1 MQQKKQRIRIH
12 WSNAMNDV
20 KSTENTS
27 SEETSGASADVEST
41 DATSLK
47 ETSGALP
54 QSEEKANEDTSQY
67 TTDIIFSAPF
77 RTDIVLDSKKLLKG
91 YNEYRNKVEQE
102 LNSSSQF
109 AGWKFD
115 PHIDISKTSSYGL
128 ISPDKPGLTTIAPYF
143 IGYVI
148 RADDKCNNDTL
159 EHLQTKINDELN
171 SKINKIISNSREKEN
186 QYNFGDNFILTKVKL
201 KFYEFGFGS
210 ITVHVECK
218 KAEILK
224 TSDLKYA
231 IESDTIKSFFE
242 DFISGYINEYEK
254 SVQSVLDKLLQKPQF
269 EPHNNL
275 VEAKKV
281 YWTHRLISFILTPE
295 FINSGE
301 KVNMDANDAENNSL
315 KKDKVSEFY
324 YEKKTLLT
332 QTIAVDNED
341 QIIISELRMKK
352 QIFIPGVGNSI
363 LISESDKNLVSYAP
377 EKKKEAELENYLEQ
391 KIDNISN
398 IISTVGTHFAFVH
411 HFYENLLYFV
421 NKIIKESEKKKA
433 KKINF
438 VTGEIDKLING
449 IVEKLDIFFHINFLL
464 QEYKLSY
471 LSSIGKGAYHKLVEV
486 WEFDKQW
493 AGVKEQIGT
502 LEKIYDRNYDII
514 SKRQKTALNSVAIT
528 FSVAVGLPSLG
539 NVDLFNIKLDFL
551 TIDSIAFD
559 TIFTLL
565 CIAVLAYFVYK
576 IAAFF
581 FRKCISKLCNC
592 MISFCQK
599 ISAKGNH

>member
-1 MQQKKQRIRIH
+1 
-12 WSNAMNDV
+12 MNDV
-20 KSTENTS
+20 KSTDNTS
-27 SEETSGASADVEST
+27 SE
-41 DATSLK
+41 

-54 QSEEKANEDTSQY
+54 QSEEKANEGTSQY

-115 PHIDISKTSSYGL
+115 PHIDISKTNSYGL

-148 RADDKCNNDTL
+148 RADNKCNNDTL

-171 SKINKIISNSREKEN
+171 SKINKTISNSEEKEN
-186 QYNFGDNFILTKVKL
+186 QYNFGDNFTITKVKL

-210 ITVHVECK
+210 ITVHVGCK
-218 KAEILK
+218 NAEILDE
-224 TSDLKYA
+224 SVLKYA
-231 IESDTIKSFFE
+231 IESDEIKSFF
-242 DFISGYINEYEK
+242 DNFISGYIDAYKE
-254 SVQSVLDKLLQKPQF
+254 SVPEELWQKPKF
-269 EPHNNL
+269 EPNNYKPNNYL
-275 VEAKKV
+275 VEPRKV
-281 YWTHRLISFILTPE
+281 YWTHRLISFILTPGDE
-295 FINSGE
+295 ETSDTNVSNLAKNSPH
-301 KVNMDANDAENNSL
+301 KDLVN
-315 KKDKVSEFY
+315 EFY
-324 YEKKTLLT
+324 HEKKNLLT
-332 QTIAVDNED
+332 QLVTVDDEDKITSNE
-341 QIIISELRMKK
+341 LKNRG

-363 LISESDKNLVSYAP
+363 IISESNLDLVSDIP
-377 EKKKEAELENYLEQ
+377 EEQKETKLENYLEQ

-398 IISTVGTHFAFVH
+398 IISITGTHFAFVH
-411 HFYENLLYFV
+411 HFYEDLLYFV
-421 NKIIKESEKKKA
+421 DKIIEESEKKKTQ
-433 KKINF
+433 KINF
-438 VTGEIDKLING
+438 VIDKIKNLING
-449 IVEKLDIFFHINFLL
+449 IVEKLDIFSHINFLL

-471 LSSIGKGAYHKLVEV
+471 LSSIGKGAYHELVKT

-514 SKRQKTALNSVAIT
+514 SRRQKRTLNSVAIT

-539 NVDLFNIKLDFL
+539 NVDLFNIKLDFF

-559 TIFTLL
+559 TIFALL

-592 MISFCQK
+592 MISFCKK
-599 ISAKGNH
+599 ISAKNDS

>member
-1 MQQKKQRIRIH
+1 
-12 WSNAMNDV
+12 MNDI
-20 KSTENTS
+20 KSSDDTS
-27 SEETSGASADVEST
+27 SEETSGASADVKST
-41 DATSLK
+41 DITSLK

-54 QSEEKANEDTSQY
+54 QSEEKANEGTSQY

-115 PHIDISKTSSYGL
+115 PHIDISKTNSYGL

-159 EHLQTKINDELN
+159 EHLQTKINDKLN
-171 SKINKIISNSREKEN
+171 SKINKTISNSNEKEN
-186 QYNFGDNFILTKVKL
+186 QYNFGDNFTITKVKL

-210 ITVHVECK
+210 ITVHVGCK
-218 KAEILK
+218 NVEMLDE
-224 TSDLKYA
+224 SVLKYA
-231 IESDTIKSFFE
+231 IESDEIKSYFE
-242 DFISGYINEYEK
+242 DFISGYINEYAK
-254 SVQSVLDKLLQKPQF
+254 SVPGKLLQKSQF
-269 EPHNNL
+269 ESHNNL
-275 VEAKKV
+275 VESRKV
-281 YWTHRLISFILTPE
+281 YWTHRLISFILIPGDEKTSDTNVSNLE
-295 FINSGE
+295 KNSPH
-301 KVNMDANDAENNSL
+301 KDLVN
-315 KKDKVSEFY
+315 EFY
-324 YEKKTLLT
+324 HEKKNLLT
-332 QTIAVDNED
+332 QLVTVDDEDKITSNE
-341 QIIISELRMKK
+341 LKNK
-352 QIFIPGVGNSI
+352 GQIFIPGVGNSI
-363 LISESDKNLVSYAP
+363 LLSLKNIELVSDVP
-377 EKKKEAELENYLEQ
+377 EEQKETKLKKRLEQ

-398 IISTVGTHFAFVH
+398 IISITGTHFAFVH
-411 HFYENLLYFV
+411 YFYENLLYFV
-421 NKIIKESEKKKA
+421 NRIIKEGEKKKT

-438 VTGEIDKLING
+438 VINNINELIND
-449 IVEKLDIFFHINFLL
+449 IVEKLDTFFHINFLL

-471 LSSIGKGAYHKLVEV
+471 LSSIGKGAYHELVKT

-539 NVDLFNIKLDFL
+539 NVDLFDIKLDFL

-559 TIFTLL
+559 TIFALL
-565 CIAVLAYFVYK
+565 CIAVLAYFFYK

-592 MISFCQK
+592 MISFCKK
-599 ISAKGNH
+599 ISAKSGQ

>member
-1 MQQKKQRIRIH
+1 
-12 WSNAMNDV
+12 MNDV
-20 KSTENTS
+20 KSTDNTS

-54 QSEEKANEDTSQY
+54 QSEEKANEGTSQY

-171 SKINKIISNSREKEN
+171 SRINKIISNSETKEN
-186 QYNFGDNFILTKVKL
+186 QHNFGNNFTLRKVKL

-210 ITVHVECK
+210 ITVHVGFK
-218 KAEILK
+218 NAEMLDE
-224 TSDLKYA
+224 SVLKYA
-231 IESDTIKSFFE
+231 IESDEIKSFF
-242 DFISGYINEYEK
+242 DNFISGYIDAYKESVHEK
-254 SVQSVLDKLLQKPQF
+254 LWQKSKF
-269 EPHNNL
+269 EPDNYGPDNYL
-275 VEAKKV
+275 VEPRKV
-281 YWTHRLISFILTPE
+281 YWTHRLISFILTSE

-301 KVNMDANDAENNSL
+301 KVNMDANGAENNSL

-324 YEKKTLLT
+324 YEKKNLLT

-363 LISESDKNLVSYAP
+363 IISESNIDLVSDVA
-377 EKKKEAELENYLEQ
+377 EEQKETELEKYLEE

-398 IISTVGTHFAFVH
+398 IISITGTHSAFVH
-411 HFYENLLYFV
+411 YFHENLLYFV
-421 NKIIKESEKKKA
+421 NEVTEESEKEKIKVFNIFKKNMA
-433 KKINF
+433 KLLNKIL
-438 VTGEIDKLING
+438 K
-449 IVEKLDIFFHINFLL
+449 KLDIFSHISFFL
-464 QEYKLSY
+464 QEYRSFY

-486 WEFDKQW
+486 WEFEKQW
-493 AGVKEQIGT
+493 DGVKQLIDT
-502 LEKIYDRNYDII
+502 LEKIYNKNDEFIDR
-514 SKRQKTALNSVAIT
+514 KQQKVLSVSALLFAAATLIT
-528 FSVAVGLPSLG
+528 SFGKV
-539 NVDLFNIKLDFL
+539 NLFRIKFEFF
-551 TIDSIAFD
+551 TIDSFD
-559 TIFTLL
+559 NIFVILFL
-565 CIAVLAYFVYK
+565 VILAYFVCKKIASIIKKYLPKLCYK
-576 IAAFF
+576 I
-581 FRKCISKLCNC
+581 S
-592 MISFCQK
+592 SFCRK
-599 ISAKGNH
+599 ISAKSGQ